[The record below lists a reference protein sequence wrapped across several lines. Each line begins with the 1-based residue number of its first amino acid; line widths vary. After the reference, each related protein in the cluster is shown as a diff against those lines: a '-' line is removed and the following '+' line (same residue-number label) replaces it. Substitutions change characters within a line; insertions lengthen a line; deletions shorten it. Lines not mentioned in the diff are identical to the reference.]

1 MPVPSRCIL
10 VLLATGAVVPA
21 EAQDT
26 PSALTLEPIV
36 VTANRM
42 PTPSAEVG
50 SAVTMITRQE
60 LEDRQIRQLSDA
72 LRQVPGVA
80 VSRTGPAGQTTQI
93 RIRGSESNQ
102 TLVLIDGVEVND
114 PSSESEFDFAHLMA
128 DDIERI
134 EVLRGPQ
141 SALYGSDAIGGVVNI
156 VTRRG
161 EGPAAGTASV
171 EGGGYGTLRGHASV
185 SGGNDDIDYLIGT
198 AGLRTDGASAAR
210 RGSEADGTRNG
221 TVYAKIGLHP
231 GELVDIDVVG
241 RTTRFN
247 TDLDG
252 FLGGVGA
259 IDSKDD
265 VDGSTFLG
273 RIQGRLK
280 LLDGRWEHIVGLSYL
295 DDSRDYHDSDDAI
308 TASYRG
314 KTTRVDYQTNL
325 TLDSEA
331 LLPAEHRLTFA
342 VDHEEQQADSDS
354 GFADFSRRIGT
365 TGLVGQYQLG
375 LFDSLFLTG
384 SVRRDLNDL
393 FRDTTTW
400 RLTAAYK
407 VDATGTK
414 LRASYGTGVKNPTLF
429 ELYGFTNTYR
439 GNPDLKP
446 EHAEGWDAGF
456 DQEIWGDRVVLDA
469 TYFEQRIGDLIVG
482 SGQGSA
488 NLPGTATARGVEL
501 GLSVTPV
508 DDLTIRAAYTYTDAE
523 DATGAELV
531 RRPRNIAS
539 LDVSYRFLDGAATV
553 NLGVDYNGPQ
563 KDLAFD
569 EAYNSSPVTLDG
581 YTLVN
586 LAASYQVTDRVQVYG
601 RIDNLLDEDY
611 EEVWSYGSLRRAGY
625 LGMKVSF

>member
-1 MPVPSRCIL
+1 MSVSSRCVL
-10 VLLATGAVVPA
+10 ALLAAGISLPA
-21 EAQDT
+21 EGQEAG
-26 PSALTLEPIV
+26 LTLPPIV
-36 VTANRM
+36 VTANRI
-42 PTPSAEVG
+42 PTPAAEVG
-50 SAVTMITRQE
+50 SAVTVITRQE
-60 LEDRQIRQLSDA
+60 LEDRQVRQLSDV

-93 RIRGSESNQ
+93 RIRGAESNQ

-114 PSSESEFDFAHLMA
+114 PSSDSEFDFAHLMA
-128 DDIERI
+128 DDIERV

-161 EGPAAGTASV
+161 EGAAGGTASV

-185 SGGNDDIDYLIGT
+185 SGGNDDLDYLIGA
-198 AGLRTDGASAAR
+198 AGLRTDGTSAAR
-210 RGSEADGTRNG
+210 NGSEADGTRNG
-221 TVYAKIGLHP
+221 TVYTKIGLHP
-231 GELVDIDVVG
+231 SELVDIDVIG

-252 FLGGVGA
+252 FAGGVGA
-259 IDSKDD
+259 VDSKDD
-265 VDGSTFLG
+265 VSGSTFLG
-273 RIQGRLK
+273 RIQGKLK
-280 LLDGRWEHIVGLSYL
+280 LLDGRWEHIVGLSYV
-295 DDSRDYHDSDDAI
+295 DDSRDYRDGDDAI
-308 TASYRG
+308 TSSYRG

-325 TLDSEA
+325 TLDSAA

-342 VDHEEQQADSDS
+342 VDREEQQADSDS
-354 GFADFSRRIGT
+354 GFSAFSRRIGA

-375 LFDSLFLTG
+375 LADSLFLTG
-384 SVRRDLNDL
+384 SVRHDLNDL

-400 RLTAAYK
+400 RLTAAWQIES
-407 VDATGTK
+407 TGTK

-439 GNPDLKP
+439 GNPELKP
-446 EHAEGWDAGF
+446 ERAEGWDAGF
-456 DQEIWGDRVVLDA
+456 DQRIWGDRVVLDA
-469 TYFEQRIGDLIVG
+469 TWFEQRISDLIVG

-501 GLSVTPV
+501 GLSVMPV
-508 DDLTIRAAYTYTDAE
+508 DDLTIRASYTYTDAK

-531 RRPRNIAS
+531 RRPRNLAS
-539 LDVSYRFLDGAATV
+539 LDVTYRFLDGAANV
-553 NLGVDYNGPQ
+553 NLGVDYNGRQ

-569 EAYNSSPVTLDG
+569 EAYNASPVTLDG
-581 YTLVN
+581 YTLLN
-586 LAASYQVTDRVQVYG
+586 LAASYQVSDRVQVYG

-611 EEVWSYGSLRRAGY
+611 EEVWTYGSLRRAGY

>member
-1 MPVPSRCIL
+1 MSVPFRCCLI
-10 VLLATGAVVPA
+10 LLAAGVSVPA
-21 EAQDT
+21 KAEEAE
-26 PSALTLEPIV
+26 PGLALDPIV
-36 VTANRM
+36 VTANRT
-42 PTPSAEVG
+42 PTPAAEVG
-50 SAVTMITRQE
+50 SAVTVITRQE

-72 LRQVPGVA
+72 LREVPGVA
-80 VSRTGPAGQTTQI
+80 VNRTGPAGQTTQI

-161 EGPAAGTASV
+161 AGPATGTASV

-185 SGGNDDIDYLIGT
+185 SGGNDDLDYLIGA

-210 RGSEADGTRNG
+210 NGSEADGYRNG
-221 TVYAKIGLHP
+221 TIYTKIGLHP
-231 GELVDIDVVG
+231 SELLDIDLVG
-241 RTTRFN
+241 RYTRFN

-252 FLGGVGA
+252 FAGGVGA
-259 IDSKDD
+259 VDSRDD

-273 RIQGRLK
+273 RVQGKLK
-280 LLDGRWEHIVGLSYL
+280 LLDGRWEHIVGLSYT
-295 DDSRDYHDSDDAI
+295 DDSRDYRDGDDII
-308 TASYRG
+308 TSSYRG

-331 LLPAEHRLTFA
+331 VLPAEHRLTFA

-354 GFADFSRRIGT
+354 GFADFSRRIGA

-375 LFDSLFLTG
+375 LADSLFLTG
-384 SVRRDLNDL
+384 SVRHDLNDL
-393 FRDTTTW
+393 FQDTTTW

-407 VDATGTK
+407 IEVTGTK

-456 DQEIWGDRVVLDA
+456 DQQIWDDRVVLDA
-469 TYFEQRIGDLIVG
+469 TWFEQRISDLIVG

-488 NLPGTATARGVEL
+488 NLPGMATARGIEL

-508 DDLTIRAAYTYTDAE
+508 DDLTFRASYSYTDAE

-539 LDVSYRFLDGAATV
+539 LNVNYRFLDGAATV

-569 EAYNSSPVTLDG
+569 EVYNSSPATLGG

-586 LAASYQVTDRVQVYG
+586 LAASYQASDRVQVYG

-611 EEVWSYGSLRRAGY
+611 EEVWTYGSLRRAGY

>member
-1 MPVPSRCIL
+1 MSVPSRSVL
-10 VLLATGAVVPA
+10 VLLAAGVSTPA
-21 EAQDT
+21 ESQEAD
-26 PSALTLEPIV
+26 PGLTLPPIV
-36 VTANRM
+36 VTANRT
-42 PTPSAEVG
+42 PTPAAEVG
-50 SAVTMITRQE
+50 SAVTVITRQQ
-60 LEDRQIRQLSDA
+60 LEDRQIRQLSDV
-72 LRQVPGVA
+72 LREVPGVA
-80 VSRTGPAGQTTQI
+80 VNRTGPAGQTTQI

-114 PSSESEFDFAHLMA
+114 PSSESEFDFAHLTA

-156 VTRRG
+156 VTRHG
-161 EGPAAGTASV
+161 QGPVGGTASV

-185 SGGNDDIDYLIGT
+185 SGGNDDLDYLIGT
-198 AGLRTDGASAAR
+198 AGVRTDGSSSAR
-210 RGSEADGTRNG
+210 NGSEADGTRNG
-221 TVYAKIGLHP
+221 TIYTRIGLHP
-231 GELVDIDVVG
+231 SELVEIDVVG
-241 RTTRFN
+241 RYTRYR

-252 FLGGVGA
+252 FAGGVGA

-265 VDGSTFLG
+265 ADGSTFLG
-273 RIQGRLK
+273 RVQGKLK
-280 LLDGRWEHIVGLSYL
+280 LLDGRWEHIVGLSYT
-295 DDSRDYHDSDDAI
+295 DDSRDYRDGDDII
-308 TASYRG
+308 TSSYRG

-331 LLPAEHRLTFA
+331 VLPAEHRLTFA
-342 VDHEEQQADSDS
+342 VDHDEQQADSDS
-354 GFADFSRRIGT
+354 GFADFSRRIGA

-384 SVRRDLNDL
+384 SVRHDLNDL
-393 FRDTTTW
+393 FNDTTTW
-400 RLTAAYK
+400 RVTAAYK
-407 VDATGTK
+407 VEATGTK

-469 TYFEQRIGDLIVG
+469 TWFEQRISDLIVG
-482 SGQGSA
+482 TGQSST

-523 DATGAELV
+523 DATGEELV
-531 RRPRNIAS
+531 RRPRNLAS
-539 LDVSYRFLDGAATV
+539 LNVNYRFLEGAANV

-569 EAYNSSPVTLDG
+569 EVFNSSPVTLDG

-586 LAASYQVTDRVQVYG
+586 LAASYQVSDRVQVYG

-611 EEVWSYGSLRRAGY
+611 EEVWTYGALRRAGY

>member
-1 MPVPSRCIL
+1 MSVPSRCIL
-10 VLLATGAVVPA
+10 AVLAAGASVPA
-21 EAQDT
+21 AAQEP

-36 VTANRM
+36 VTANRV
-42 PTPSAEVG
+42 PTPAAEVG
-50 SAVTMITRQE
+50 SAVTVITRQE
-60 LEDRQIRQLSDA
+60 LKDRQIRQVSDV
-72 LRQVPGVA
+72 LRTVPGVA
-80 VSRTGPAGQTTQI
+80 VNRTGPLGQSAQI

-161 EGPAAGTASV
+161 EGPVGGTASL
-171 EGGGYGTLRGHASV
+171 EGGGYGTVRGHASV
-185 SGGNDDIDYLIGT
+185 SGGDDDLDVLLGA
-198 AGLRTDGASAAR
+198 AGLLTDGTSAAR

-221 TVYAKIGLHP
+221 TVYTKIGLHP
-231 GELVDIDVVG
+231 SELVDIDVIG
-241 RTTRFN
+241 RYTRFR

-252 FLGGVGA
+252 FAGGLGA
-259 IDSKDD
+259 IDSRDD

-280 LLDGRWEHIVGLSYL
+280 LLDGRWEHVVGLSYV
-295 DDSRDYHDSDDAI
+295 DDSRDYRDGDDI
-308 TASYRG
+308 VTSSYRG
-314 KTTRVDYQTNL
+314 KTTRIDYQTNL
-325 TLDSEA
+325 SLDTEE

-354 GFADFSRRIGT
+354 GFADFSRRIGS
-365 TGLVGQYQLG
+365 TGLVGQYRLG

-384 SVRRDLNDL
+384 SVRHDLNDL

-400 RLTAAYK
+400 RLTAAYRI
-407 VDATGTK
+407 DATGTK

-446 EHAEGWDAGF
+446 ERAEGWDAGF

-469 TYFEQRIGDLIVG
+469 TYFEQRISDLIVG

-501 GLSVTPV
+501 GLTVTPI
-508 DDLTIRAAYTYTDAE
+508 DDLTVRAAYTYTDAQ

-539 LDVSYRFLDGAATV
+539 LDVNYRFLDGAATV
-553 NLGVDYNGPQ
+553 NLGIDYNGPQ

-569 EAYNSSPVTLDG
+569 EAYNSSPATLDG
-581 YTLVN
+581 TTLVN
-586 LAASYQVTDRVQVYG
+586 LAASYQVSDRVQVYG
-601 RIDNLLDEDY
+601 RIDNLLDEAY
-611 EEVWSYGSLRRAGY
+611 EEVWTYGSLRRAGY